1 MTSPAASSPSVSAS
15 SHRSVARS
23 AAITA
28 GVPAFGEGA
37 RSGSSVQRADRLFEA
52 ASALLVAREHVVA
65 LVRGAEQD
73 GISRL
78 GQAAGQLHGLL
89 QRPGPA
95 GPVAGE
101 ALLELVGAR
110 AQEDDRPRL
119 RA

>member
-1 MTSPAASSPSVSAS
+1 MTSPAASSATVSTS
-15 SHRSVARS
+15 IHRSVAFR
-23 AAITA
+23 AAIIEEVPPATA
-28 GVPAFGEGA
+28 SSVG
-37 RSGSSVQRADRLFEA
+37 SVQRAHRLFEA
-52 ASALLVAREHVVA
+52 AAALLVAREHVVA